1 MKSVTTEKFR
11 SLFAS
16 APADRKAR
24 IKSAFSLWQENPAH
38 PSLRF
43 KKVHPRLPVYSA
55 RVDLDWRAVG
65 MLEDDTLVWFWVGPH
80 PQYEALLKSL

>member
-1 MKSVTTEKFR
+1 MKSRTTEKFR
-11 SLFAS
+11 LLLAS
-16 APADRKAR
+16 SSPERQTR
-24 IKSAFSLWQENPAH
+24 IRAAYRLWMANPAH

-43 KKVHPRLPVYSA
+43 KKVHQRLPIYSA

-65 MLEDDTLVWFWVGPH
+65 ILDEGTLVWFWVGSH

>member
-11 SLFAS
+11 SLFATS
-16 APADRKAR
+16 SLVHQTR
-24 IKSAFSLWQENPAH
+24 IKSAHALWAENPAH

-43 KKVHPRLPVYSA
+43 KKVHPHLPVYSV

-65 MLEDDTLVWFWVGPH
+65 LLDGDTLIWFWVGPH
-80 PQYEALLKSL
+80 AEYEALLKSL

>member
-11 SLFAS
+11 LLFAS
-16 APADRKAR
+16 APSERQMR
-24 IKSAFSLWQENPAH
+24 IKDAYRLWKDNPAH

-43 KKVHPRLPVYSA
+43 KKIHARLPIYSV

-65 MLEDDTLVWFWVGPH
+65 VLQDDTLVWFWVGPH
-80 PQYEALLKSL
+80 PQYEALLRSL

>member
-11 SLFAS
+11 LLFAS
-16 APADRKAR
+16 SSAERQLR
-24 IKSAFSLWQENPAH
+24 IRGAYRLWKDNPVH

-43 KKVHPRLPVYSA
+43 KKVHARLPIYSA

-65 MLEDDTLVWFWVGPH
+65 VLEADTLVWFWVGPH

>member
-11 SLFAS
+11 LLFAS
-16 APADRKAR
+16 ASSERQVR
-24 IKSAFSLWQENPAH
+24 IKEAYRLWQENPGH

-43 KKVHPRLPVYSA
+43 KKVHSRLPIYSA

-65 MLEDDTLVWFWVGPH
+65 LIQGDTVVWFWVGAHPH
-80 PQYEALLKSL
+80 YEALLKSL